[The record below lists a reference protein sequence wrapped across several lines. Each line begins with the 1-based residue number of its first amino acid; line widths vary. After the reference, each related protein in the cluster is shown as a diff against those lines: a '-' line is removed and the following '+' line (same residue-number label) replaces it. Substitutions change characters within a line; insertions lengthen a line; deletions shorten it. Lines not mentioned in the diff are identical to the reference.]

1 MKYQIQLLGTPW
13 NVNDLAQ
20 VIQVF
25 HDVEIVDGEHIDSK
39 LPLLCLYYGRDVED
53 ATPSK
58 EVENLIR
65 SYMNRRM
72 ILPIAQNPDDF
83 KTKFPEGL
91 KQLNGFF
98 LKKDDMESLLRLKNY
113 IATYFGLL
121 EGNKKVFISYRRTDT
136 EPLAHKLHSEL
147 VKRKFHPFLD
157 AYSIEEGVNFQDYL
171 RHELVDSEV
180 VILLDTP
187 NFNSSDYCME
197 EFNIANQERIPV
209 VDVRFRVN
217 PKTNLHRFCCYWE
230 TDLDC
235 NAANSNSDLVCKIIE
250 LMETVRVSAYKFK
263 RDYVLD
269 EFNALCRKY
278 DLSVVEC
285 GSFIRC
291 DTTHECFYPLT
302 NIPTATDMYKV
313 NSFFSKMPLFSTYAK
328 KILYNG
334 NYCREDVSSY
344 LSWLDSNLPIH
355 IFNITR

>member
-13 NVNDLAQ
+13 NERELAQ
-20 VIQVF
+20 VIQGF
-25 HDVEIVDGEHIDSK
+25 HDVEIVDSEHIDSK
-39 LPLLCLYYGRDVED
+39 LPLLCLYFGCDVKD
-53 ATPSK
+53 ASPLK
-58 EVENLIR
+58 EVTNLVRNYI
-65 SYMNRRM
+65 NRRM

-98 LKKDDMESLLRLKNY
+98 LKRDDTESLLRLKNY

-121 EGNKKVFISYRRTDT
+121 EGNKKVFISYRRKDS

-147 VKRKFHPFLD
+147 VKRKYKPFLD
-157 AYSIEEGVNFQDYL
+157 AYSIEEGVIFQDYL

-180 VILLDTP
+180 VILLDSP
-187 NFNSSDYCME
+187 EFNSSEYCME

-209 VDVRFRVN
+209 IDIRFKVN
-217 PKTNLHRFCCYWE
+217 PRTNLHRFCCYWE
-230 TDLDC
+230 TNLDYE
-235 NAANSNSDLVCKIIE
+235 AANSDSDLVGKIIE
-250 LMETVRVSAYKFK
+250 RMETVRVAAYKFK

-269 EFNALCRKY
+269 EFYALCRKY
-278 DLSVVEC
+278 ELPVVEY

-302 NIPTATDMYKV
+302 NIPTATDIYKV
-313 NSFFSKMPLFSTYAK
+313 NLIFSKIPLLSTYSK

-334 NYCREDVSSY
+334 SFCREDVSSY
-344 LSWLDSNLPIH
+344 LSWLDSHLPIH
-355 IFNITR
+355 TFNITR

>member
-147 VKRKFHPFLD
+147 VKRKFNPFLD

-217 PKTNLHRFCCYWE
+217 PKTN
-230 TDLDC
+230 
-235 NAANSNSDLVCKIIE
+235 
-250 LMETVRVSAYKFK
+250 KFK

-302 NIPTATDMYKV
+302 NIPTATDIYKV